1 MFVCVYVRAR
11 VCMCAR
17 VFVRVCVCMC
27 VYVRTRVCV
36 CVRARVCV
44 CTCVCVRVYVC
55 VYGRIEDCS
64 KIAKRLINILYSPID
79 RQTKADMQKD
89 GDKKKTGLNTKI
101 YVSFISPP
109 IREKMEYGERR
120 ANNRL
125 TDS

>member
-17 VFVRVCVCMC
+17 VFVRVCVCIC

-55 VYGRIEDCS
+55 VYGRMEDCS

-89 GDKKKTGLNTKI
+89 GDKKIDRPKYKNICQFHQPPNPGKI
-101 YVSFISPP
+101 
-109 IREKMEYGERR
+109 
-120 ANNRL
+120 
-125 TDS
+125 